1 MKDLWLITYL
11 SCQDVSICKLAC
23 YVHRPQWS
31 LITEVLRARHAFS
44 KWFTFSTHLP
54 KLDPS
59 KELCVCLW
67 LQKKNQLKDQPPY
80 WLWNCAA
87 FYQESFFCLY
97 PHSIWSPL
105 MWLPTAT
112 YLEMHSLGTSPWRF
126 YLSWNSQRMYLAC
139 EAHGVPLQSS
149 NLISIGGAHHSNMNQ
164 GFFSLFSSFFL
175 ISSHWQFFCEKI
187 HKLIQI
193 HTRKSK
199 VWNYISERK
208 KHWCWPSALS
218 MYSTNLQSFFI
229 GKSSNL
235 LFWSQK
241 SIRLK
246 PQNSSKSSTSG

>member
-23 YVHRPQWS
+23 YVHRPQWF

-59 KELCVCLW
+59 KELSVCDYKRKINSRINHLI
-67 LQKKNQLKDQPPY
+67 D
-80 WLWNCAA
+80 C
-87 FYQESFFCLY
+87 
-97 PHSIWSPL
+97 
-105 MWLPTAT
+105 
-112 YLEMHSLGTSPWRF
+112 GTSPWRF

-149 NLISIGGAHHSNMNQ
+149 NLISIGGAHHSNILGVNQ
-164 GFFSLFSSFFL
+164 GFFLFFL
-175 ISSHWQFFCEKI
+175 LFFLYQVIGKFFAKI
-187 HKLIQI
+187 NHKLIQI

-218 MYSTNLQSFFI
+218 MYSTNLQSF
-229 GKSSNL
+229 S
-235 LFWSQK
+235 
-241 SIRLK
+241 
-246 PQNSSKSSTSG
+246 